1 MNKLEVI
8 LEISKGSR
16 LKYEINKET
25 GKLSL
30 DRVLHGSN
38 VYPQN
43 YGYIE
48 KTLDHDG
55 DPLDALVI
63 SSESLIPNTVVPT
76 RILGAMKMID
86 AGDRDTKLLG
96 VVDVDPRYSEFQDL
110 NDIPKAIL
118 AEIKDFF
125 TNYKKLENKAVEVQE
140 FIDKEGALKVLAEC
154 RDLYKKS
161 IY

>member
-16 LKYEINKET
+16 LKYEVNKAT
-25 GKLSL
+25 GRLTL

-55 DPLDALVI
+55 DPLDVLVI
-63 SSESLIPNTVVPT
+63 SSEALIPGTAIPT

-86 AGDRDTKLLG
+86 SGDRDTKLIG

-110 NDIPKAIL
+110 KDIPKGIL
-118 AEIKDFF
+118 AEIRDFF
-125 TNYKKLENKAVEVQE
+125 TNYKKLENKSVEVQE
-140 FIDKEGALKVLAEC
+140 FVDKEGALKLLEEC
-154 RDLYKKS
+154 KNLYKKS
-161 IY
+161 S